1 LLDQIALENGHEV
14 VRLPSYHCQYNPIE
28 LIWAQVKSQVAK
40 NNHTFKMVDIERLTH
55 EALDAVTKE
64 DWEKCVRHAEQLQ
77 ELDNQKEILRDAL
90 MEPII
95 LTILPDDSDSSDGE
109 SDTEQLE

>member
-1 LLDQIALENGHEV
+1 
-14 VRLPSYHCQYNPIE
+14 
-28 LIWAQVKSQVAK
+28 
-40 NNHTFKMVDIERLTH
+40 MVDDIERLTH
-55 EALDAVTKE
+55 EALDAVTKK
-64 DWEKCVRHAEQLQ
+64 DWEKCARHTEQLQ

-95 LTILPDDSDSSDGE
+95 LTILPHDSDSSDGE